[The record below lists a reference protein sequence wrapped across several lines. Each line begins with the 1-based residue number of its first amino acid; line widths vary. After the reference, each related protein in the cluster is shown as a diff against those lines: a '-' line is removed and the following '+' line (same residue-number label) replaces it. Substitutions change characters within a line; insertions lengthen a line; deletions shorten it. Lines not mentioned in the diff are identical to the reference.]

1 MKNRMTIVASVF
13 LLVLVAWAADWTD
26 AADGVVANVKVG
38 PAPAAGTGS
47 VDTASLGRMLG
58 ELGIVPQVTGTRFDF
73 DFASREE
80 EDQEWAFAMS
90 VVLSQDAGTVW
101 VMAWLEEMPEQ
112 ASKVPAAA
120 LLRMLSAND
129 SLGNGKFFAYDRR
142 NRRFLMQRVLPN
154 RGISASGL
162 RGVFQNMARGV
173 IGSHSTW
180 SVARWSEAPEVQ
192 QSTLPP
198 APAAERRR

>member
-1 MKNRMTIVASVF
+1 MKNRITIVASVF
-13 LLVLVAWAADWTD
+13 LLVLVAWAVDWTD
-26 AADGVVANVKVG
+26 AADGVGANVKVG
-38 PAPAAGTGS
+38 TAPAAGTGS
-47 VDTASLGRMLG
+47 ADTSSLGRMLG
-58 ELGIVPQVTGTRFDF
+58 ELGIAPRVTGTRFDF
-73 DFASREE
+73 EFASRE

-101 VMAWLEEMPEQ
+101 VMAWLEEMPGQ

-154 RGISASGL
+154 RGITASGL
-162 RGVFQNMARGV
+162 RGVFQDIARGV
-173 IGSHSTW
+173 IVSHSTW
-180 SVARWSEAPEVQ
+180 SLARWSEAPEVQ